1 MLRGP
6 LFAAAFFAT
15 APQLGAAE
23 PDFARDV
30 APLLRAKCYACHG
43 AVRQKAGLRLDAGQ
57 LVLKGGKN
65 GPVVVPGK
73 PDESP
78 LVAAIT
84 PKNKAR
90 PLMPPEGE
98 GEQLSEKE
106 VALFRDWVKAGAK
119 APDEPVPEGPKAHW
133 AYQLPKKAKPLGPGN
148 PIDAFLEVERAKH
161 KLTTNPEAD
170 KPTLLRRVYLDLIG
184 VPP

>member
-1 MLRGP
+1 MLRG
-6 LFAAAFFAT
+6 LLTAAAVLAS

-23 PDFARDV
+23 PDFTRDI

-43 AVRQKAGLRLDAGQ
+43 AVRQKSGLRLDAGQ

-84 PKNKAR
+84 PKGKDRAH
-90 PLMPPEGE
+90 MPPEGE
-98 GEQLSEKE
+98 GEPLSAKD
-106 VALFRDWVKAGAK
+106 VALLREWVKAGAK
-119 APDEPVPEGPKAHW
+119 APDEPV
-133 AYQLPKKAKPLGPGN
+133 
-148 PIDAFLEVERAKH
+148 
-161 KLTTNPEAD
+161 
-170 KPTLLRRVYLDLIG
+170 
-184 VPP
+184 